1 MQNADPAALAA
12 LAAFGIVELVVF
24 LILGIFWAIGNY
36 ALAQRLGRNAVL
48 WAILTLIPGVNFIF
62 LYYVFYQVIYGILDR
77 LPAEPLRSR
86 AA

>member
-1 MQNADPAALAA
+1 MQNPDPTTMAALAA
-12 LAAFGIVELVVF
+12 LGIAELVVF
-24 LILGIFWAIGNY
+24 LIFGILLAIGNY
-36 ALAQRLGRNAVL
+36 ALAQRLGKNAVL

-77 LPAEPLRSR
+77 LPAEPLRNR